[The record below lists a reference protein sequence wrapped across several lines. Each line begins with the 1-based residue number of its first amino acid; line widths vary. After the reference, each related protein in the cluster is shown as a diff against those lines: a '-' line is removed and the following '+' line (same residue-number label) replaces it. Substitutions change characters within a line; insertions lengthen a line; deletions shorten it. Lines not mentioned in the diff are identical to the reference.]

1 MRMKIEEISQ
11 YNRSVLVWCQH
22 DYNRESV
29 FMLVIKRQFLSV
41 QTLNSKL
48 RSHVSLT
55 VCLQG
60 ETPYSLLQSHKNAAW
75 IGKKVLDK
83 VQEMYGSKRHNP
95 CYKITRDKVSEPRA
109 VYAK

>member
-1 MRMKIEEISQ
+1 M
-11 YNRSVLVWCQH
+11 
-22 DYNRESV
+22 
-29 FMLVIKRQFLSV
+29 FMLVIKTQFLSV

-60 ETPYSLLQSHKNAAW
+60 ETPYSLLQAHKNAAW
-75 IGKKVLDK
+75 IGKKVHDK
-83 VQEMYGSKRHNP
+83 IQEMCGSKRRNP